1 MSMVLPPLVTCRGKV
16 DDRDKYPYDVA
27 RLTLVVV
34 FLPLALF
41 AYLILLFHLL
51 ATTADS
57 YFSPA
62 LESFSFE
69 LGLPPRF
76 AGATL
81 LALGNGS
88 PDLGSTVNLILLWN
102 KATALHNEKL
112 ANKALEGGYN
122 EELHQKEGWM
132 MSLGLLAGDGMFV
145 GTIVCGL
152 LVQSCNGIACRF
164 SFLRDVAMYALSVC
178 VVWRTLE
185 SGNVGR
191 DDVVLFFGMYL
202 AYISVILISDL
213 YHRRVTLRRLREE
226 KRLRRRSFIEKARR
240 MSRRVSQSL
249 AAFSKENSEMVEITE
264 ENGIALAAAAAAAV
278 DETTPLMQNGR

>member
-1 MSMVLPPLVTCRGKV
+1 MSMVLPPLVMCRGKV

-132 MSLGLLAGDGMFV
+132 MSLGLLAGMFV

-240 MSRRVSQSL
+240 MSRRVSQSS